1 MNDGSVDLAH
11 RMEKVE
17 RKELHVNQV
26 THDAYTTPSLNAS
39 LVELSQHYH
48 QEDED
53 EDARVELI
61 IEEAN
66 TYNAAGECC
75 TVS

>member
-1 MNDGSVDLAH
+1 MMIVST
-11 RMEKVE
+11 MEKVE

-53 EDARVELI
+53 ARVELI

>member
-1 MNDGSVDLAH
+1 MSI
-11 RMEKVE
+11 
-17 RKELHVNQV
+17 NQV

-39 LVELSQHYH
+39 LVELSQQHYH

-53 EDARVELI
+53 EDARVEL